1 MNTLQR
7 LVWTCLLALASTLA
21 QAQPYPARPVKVI
34 SGFAPGGT
42 TDTVLRQIAARLGE
56 RLGQPFIVEN
66 RPGASGMV
74 GATAVARSAPDG
86 YTLLFGVAANLAV
99 APATL
104 RTPPYDPLTA
114 FTPIVEIAR
123 GPYVLLVRSDA
134 PARNLPELVAWAK
147 GSSGKLNYASPGLG
161 TVHHLATEM
170 FNAAAG
176 VEAVHVPY
184 RGGLYQAL
192 MAGDVQFLFES
203 MPGPMP
209 HLESGRLRA
218 LAVTGARRLPG
229 LPGVPTL
236 AEHGMKDVEVSSW
249 WGLVGP
255 AGLPPAIVARLNQ
268 EVTAVLGEP
277 AVRDQ
282 LLRWHIEPTPGKP
295 EAFGAHIAQEVA
307 RWKKQVSRSAVPLE

>member
-1 MNTLQR
+1 MKHLQR
-7 LVWTCLLALASTLA
+7 LFCPCLLVLLHGLA
-21 QAQPYPARPVKVI
+21 QAQAYPSRPVKLI
-34 SGFAPGGT
+34 SGFAAGGT
-42 TDTVLRQIAARLGE
+42 TDTVVRQVAARLGE

-74 GATAVARSAPDG
+74 GAAAVAQAPPDG

-104 RTPPYDPLTA
+104 RKPSYDPVA
-114 FTPIVEIAR
+114 SFTPIVEIAR

-134 PARNLPELVAWAK
+134 PARNVQELVDWAK
-147 GSSGKLNYASPGLG
+147 TSSSKLNYASPGLG

-170 FNAAAG
+170 FSSATG
-176 VEAVHVPY
+176 MDVVHVPY

-192 MAGDVQFLFES
+192 MAGDVHFLFES
-203 MPGPMP
+203 MPAPLP
-209 HLESGRLRA
+209 HLETGRLRA
-218 LAVTGARRLPG
+218 LAVTGPRRLPG
-229 LPGVPTL
+229 LPEIPTL
-236 AEHGMKDVEVSSW
+236 AEQGVPNLEVSSW

-268 EVTAVLGEP
+268 EVTAILGEP

-282 LLRWHIEPTPGKP
+282 LLRWHIAPTPGRP
-295 EAFGAHIAQEVA
+295 EAFGAHIAQESARWRKQVA
-307 RWKKQVSRSAVPLE
+307 RSGMALE